1 MKQSS
6 FLDQKP
12 TRLVEQNAFHEFAIA
27 GLGKALEDG
36 LETAS
41 DVARQLVSM
50 EEGSGVAFA
59 EFLHGVNY
67 RWGDFE
73 KEDGD
78 TFQKWAVRSTGR
90 APATIQRR
98 VCVWEFLSNEYIPA
112 EYREGIEGFS
122 LKMLSKAYKVALR
135 HKNNKHT
142 GKLDFEPSG
151 FDLEPSDW
159 LSLSECVDESMLT
172 EVLDKIMGREPN
184 SNRMS
189 FKLDD
194 NGDIWFY
201 KGKKDSSVIGS
212 LSVRNPSQL
221 VKDGIAELME
231 RAGITERNEF

>member
-1 MKQSS
+1 MRQQT

-12 TRLVEQNAFHEFAIA
+12 TKLMGQDAFHEFAVA

-36 LETAS
+36 L
-41 DVARQLVSM
+41 DVASSVAQQLVSM
-50 EEGSGVAFA
+50 EEGSGLALG
-59 EFLHGVNY
+59 EFLHGVNF
-67 RWGDFE
+67 RWEIFDKE
-73 KEDGD
+73 KDD

-90 APATIQRR
+90 APATVQRR

-112 EYREGIEGFS
+112 DYRPGIEGFS
-122 LKMLSKAYKVALR
+122 VKMLSKAYKVALR
-135 HKNNKHT
+135 HKNNKYT

-151 FDLEPSDW
+151 FDLEASDW
-159 LSLSECVDESMLT
+159 LSLSECVDEAMLT
-172 EVLDKIMGREPN
+172 EVMDKIMGREPN

-201 KGKKDSSVIGS
+201 KGKKDSSVIGT
-212 LSVRNPSQL
+212 LSVRNQSPL

-231 RAGITERNEF
+231 RAGITERNEY